1 MIWRAVSC
9 VVLVPVIASIVVW
22 DAGARTKVLR
32 LNTPVVL
39 GIRDERFLPIPPTRV
54 VVAQTTTNDRDMS
67 KAIVLLGQPLSR
79 DLTAYESFLWMKR
92 CHAAGC
98 KALIL
103 HTSIDLAG
111 VVAGLF
117 QATMPEPVEI
127 PVVEIGRID
136 GRTLLDHVASHPHDL
151 ISLTSDEPNLQLQ
164 MMSSWRVKS
173 VLLVL
178 MMLNVVALLMIAR
191 RLYQSY
197 RASPPF
203 KLDRSSKLCLVFLT
217 IATLVQIIRG
227 IYSTCI
233 AFMQTSVYPVPLGV
247 FLWLRHGGVP
257 WIILAG
263 LLLAFTTFRV
273 HHRLMGW
280 HRSWLTSY
288 TFLTVVSVILFALD
302 FGMTS
307 IPLLLSNGLTS
318 WTNYG
323 KWVSFTVLLIISFT
337 FLVFAV
343 LLILTLRRITS
354 AFDLQATSVR
364 IDFLHSVLTRI
375 VVCACVYSLLA
386 LTFRGHLIGY
396 TLRWIMGGNAAYAS
410 DVLRCVG
417 SLLKPVA
424 VMSTVMALRPKPP
437 GTAQS
442 GAARSDPDRTKPHI
456 LADTFLLNVSESGHS
471 RTASQVMQ
479 RFEIVRNQPSSTST

>member
-1 MIWRAVSC
+1 M
-9 VVLVPVIASIVVW
+9 LVPVIASIVVW

-257 WIILAG
+257 WYVSPWYDARRQGDRSDRIILAG

-288 TFLTVVSVILFALD
+288 TFLCVV
-302 FGMTS
+302 
-307 IPLLLSNGLTS
+307 
-318 WTNYG
+318 
-323 KWVSFTVLLIISFT
+323 
-337 FLVFAV
+337 
-343 LLILTLRRITS
+343 
-354 AFDLQATSVR
+354 
-364 IDFLHSVLTRI
+364 
-375 VVCACVYSLLA
+375 
-386 LTFRGHLIGY
+386 
-396 TLRWIMGGNAAYAS
+396 
-410 DVLRCVG
+410 VG
-417 SLLKPVA
+417 TCLCFIN
-424 VMSTVMALRPKPP
+424 R
-437 GTAQS
+437 
-442 GAARSDPDRTKPHI
+442 
-456 LADTFLLNVSESGHS
+456 
-471 RTASQVMQ
+471 
-479 RFEIVRNQPSSTST
+479 